1 MYADLI
7 GKNGKCQR
15 CPPRCKTCEQHTSP
29 GLGALCLECNGC
41 NYFGFC
47 TPCDPNIFIRLLFL
61 FITYV
66 AFLIRYGNK
75 FKIADGIEPDM
86 GPFQKFLLS
95 LFFKS
100 FQYVFLGPIIFF
112 VVMAFFGWGCE
123 LFQTYIYPGIRN

>member
-1 MYADLI
+1 
-7 GKNGKCQR
+7 
-15 CPPRCKTCEQHTSP
+15 
-29 GLGALCLECNGC
+29 
-41 NYFGFC
+41 
-47 TPCDPNIFIRLLFL
+47 LLFL